1 MKYCQVIYNLKVTK
15 DNLVDDRIKNV
26 SNSYQLIT
34 EEAVISIN
42 IILVMKYYH
51 ISTFLNVTS
60 NI

>member
-34 EEAVISIN
+34 EEAEIS
-42 IILVMKYYH
+42 K
-51 ISTFLNVTS
+51 S
-60 NI
+60 